1 MTKQSSLLFTIHF
14 PSWQRALE
22 VAHNEPDPKK
32 LLERVHAAETAI
44 FNRLQELAQNA
55 DDASQQAE
63 RLAIIDAC
71 KTLRVLK
78 RDKLGFPDWETS
90 S

>member
-1 MTKQSSLLFTIHF
+1 MTKQSSLPFTIHF

-22 VAHNEPDPKK
+22 VALNEPDPKK

-63 RLAIIDAC
+63 RLAIIDTC
-71 KTLRVLK
+71 KTLLVLK
-78 RDKLGFPDWETS
+78 RDKLGFPDWEAK
-90 S
+90 